1 MDLTSIVN
9 SWSTHPT
16 TKKWRGLEKGLPSY
30 ISHEMC
36 LRWNDK
42 WPIVFTLGLA
52 VDPFSV
58 CVELEKSWE
67 WSPQRVVCT
76 IDSQSSN
83 NLSDNGTQSWQKTRS
98 ARHLVEKPKVLFN
111 SIEHWSSARQP
122 KKNIVLLAKFARSQ
136 AVNSTGTFD
145 SLLDCSQLVTIV
157 CCILARVN
165 VSKRKISHSRVVNTF
180 SMRTEY
186 ANQFVLI

>member
-9 SWSTHPT
+9 SWTTHPT

-52 VDPFSV
+52 VDPFPFV
-58 CVELEKSWE
+58 EKSWE